1 MTSPDSRRI
10 AFLQEMGLGPV
21 WRMRTAAAQ
30 QAEAELPVQAVPAM
44 APALPEPAPLELT
57 PPEPAPLQHYA
68 DADSD
73 DVELPSWVLEET
85 PFEDEGAIA
94 GEAAAAAGIARMD
107 WDALQAAVA
116 GCTRCRLCETR
127 TRTVFGTGDRQARW
141 LFVGEGPG
149 HNEDL
154 QGEPFVGPAGKLLDN
169 MMAAM
174 GLRRGE
180 NTYIANIVK
189 CRPIGENGRDRPPA
203 PDESA
208 TCLPYLERQIALI
221 RPSVIVA
228 LGKSAALALLQ
239 AGPETSVSSLRGRV
253 HRHAGVPLVVTYH
266 PAYLLRKPEDKGQAW
281 RDLCLAMATHAAAGT
296 GN

>member
-1 MTSPDSRRI
+1 MTSANFRRA
-10 AFLQEMGLGPV
+10 AFLQEMGISPV
-21 WRMRTAAAQ
+21 WRLRETGVAQAA
-30 QAEAELPVQAVPAM
+30 PVTDVPGAAVQVIAPVAPESAPASAPVAQAVQVAS
-44 APALPEPAPLELT
+44 E
-57 PPEPAPLQHYA
+57 
-68 DADSD
+68 DAWDEA
-73 DVELPSWVLEET
+73 VPSWVTEEAPFAHEVAVADDT
-85 PFEDEGAIA
+85 PP
-94 GEAAAAAGIARMD
+94 AADIARMD

-116 GCTRCRLCETR
+116 DCTKCRLCENR

-169 MMAAM
+169 MLGAM

-221 RPSVIVA
+221 QPSVIVA
-228 LGKSAALALLQ
+228 LGKSAALALLH
-239 AGPETSVSSLRGRV
+239 AAPDTSVASLRGRV

-281 RDLCLAMATHAAAGT
+281 GDLCLAMATHAAAAASD
-296 GN
+296 

>member
-1 MTSPDSRRI
+1 MTSPEIRRT
-10 AFLQEMGLGPV
+10 AFLQEMGVGPV
-21 WRMRTAAAQ
+21 WRLREAVGQ
-30 QAEAELPVQAVPAM
+30 QAGPAADELIPAEPAAEPVRLAPVHLPQAVDEDLGDGAVPAWVIEEAPFEHEVAVGGNT
-44 APALPEPAPLELT
+44 APA
-57 PPEPAPLQHYA
+57 A
-68 DADSD
+68 D
-73 DVELPSWVLEET
+73 
-85 PFEDEGAIA
+85 
-94 GEAAAAAGIARMD
+94 IARMD

-116 GCTRCRLCETR
+116 GCTKCRLCENR

-169 MMAAM
+169 MMGAM
-174 GLRRGE
+174 GLRRGV

-189 CRPIGENGRDRPPA
+189 CRPIGENGRDRSPL

-228 LGKSAALALLQ
+228 LGKSAALALLN
-239 AGPETSVSSLRGRV
+239 AGPDTAVASLRGRV
-253 HRHAGVPLVVTYH
+253 HRHAGVPVVVTYH

-281 RDLCLAMATHAAAGT
+281 RDLCLAMATHAAID
-296 GN
+296 